1 MTEKTKYELRGV
13 SAAKTEVHEA
23 IKGLSKGIYPNAF
36 CKVLPDIVGG
46 MDDHCNIMHAD
57 TAGTKTS
64 LAYMCWK
71 ETGDINVWKGI
82 VQDSIVM
89 NVDDMAC
96 VGCTDNI
103 ILSSTIGR
111 NKAIIT
117 GEVIK
122 TIIQE
127 ANAFCEK
134 MRTYGIGIHPA
145 GGETADV
152 GDIVRSID
160 VGYTTFSRIA
170 KSKVLENNI
179 TGGEVIVGF
188 SSSGQASYETSYN
201 SGIGSNGL
209 TSARHDVLSK
219 YHAEKYPES
228 FNPGTPSEVL
238 YNGSKKFT
246 DEVTYDGKTYSVA
259 ELLLSPTRTYLPLL
273 KRIFDEHLADLSGVI
288 HCTGGAQTKV
298 LHFVKDV
305 HIIKDDLFP
314 IPPVFQL
321 IRDESGTDL
330 KEMYEVFN
338 MGHRLEV
345 YTNKETAEKLITMAD
360 SFNIEAKIIGRVEP
374 ASGTILT
381 INSHDNQEINYNK
394 PV

>member
-13 SAAKTEVHEA
+13 SAAKKEVHEA

-36 CKVLPDIVGG
+36 CKILPDIVGG
-46 MDDHCNIMHAD
+46 SEDYCNIMHAD

-103 ILSSTIGR
+103 VLSSTIGR
-111 NKAIIT
+111 NKSIIT

-127 ANAFCEK
+127 ANIFCSRMK
-134 MRTYGIGIHPA
+134 DYGIGIYPA

-160 VGYTTFSRIA
+160 VGFTTFSRI
-170 KSKVLENNI
+170 KRNKVLENKIQAGN
-179 TGGEVIVGF
+179 VIVGF
-188 SSSGQASYETSYN
+188 SSSGQASYEDRYN

-219 YHAEKYPES
+219 YHSERYPES
-228 FNPGTPSEVL
+228 YNPGTPEEVR
-238 YNGSKKFT
+238 YTGSKKFT
-246 DEVTYDGKTYSVA
+246 DKVIFDKKEFSVA
-259 ELLLSPTRTYLPLL
+259 ELLLSPTRTYLPIL
-273 KRIFDEHLADLSGVI
+273 KQIFDKHLSSLNGVI

-298 LHFVKDV
+298 LHFSKNV
-305 HIIKDDLFP
+305 HIIKDNLFSP
-314 IPPVFQL
+314 PPVFQL
-321 IRDESGTDL
+321 IQNESGTDL

-338 MGHRLEV
+338 MGHRLEI
-345 YTNKETAEKLITMAD
+345 YTDPQTAQDLIGIAAG
-360 SFNIEAKIIGRVEP
+360 FNVDAKIIGRVENHN
-374 ASGTILT
+374 GTVLSIHPV
-381 INSHDNQEINYNK
+381 NSEVLSYKSAH
-394 PV
+394 

>member
-1 MTEKTKYELRGV
+1 MSEKTKYEQRGV

-23 IKGLSKGIYPNAF
+23 IKGMSKGIFPNAF

-46 MDDHCNIMHAD
+46 SDSHCNIMHAD

-64 LAYMCWK
+64 LAYMCWQ
-71 ETGDINVWKGI
+71 ETGNVDVWKGI
-82 VQDSIVM
+82 VQDAIVM

-103 ILSSTIGR
+103 VLSSTIGR
-111 NKAIIT
+111 NKKLIT

-134 MRTYGIGIHPA
+134 MAQYGVGIHPA

-160 VGYTTFSRIA
+160 VGYTTFARMERNR
-170 KSKVLENNI
+170 VLENNI
-179 TGGEVIVGF
+179 SGGDVIVGF
-188 SSSGQASYETSYN
+188 SSSGQASYETKYN

-219 YHAEKYPES
+219 YHAETYKES
-228 FNPGTPSEVL
+228 FNPGTPEAVI
-238 YNGSKKFT
+238 YNGSRKFT
-246 DEVTYDGKTYSVA
+246 DQVSYDGKTFTVA
-259 ELLLSPTRTYLPLL
+259 DLLLSPTRTYLPLL
-273 KRIFDEHLADLSGVI
+273 KRIFDEYFDHLKGVI

-298 LHFVKDV
+298 LHFAENV
-305 HIIKDDLFP
+305 HIFKNNLFP
-314 IPPVFQL
+314 MPPVFQM
-321 IRDESGTDL
+321 IQEESGTDL

-338 MGHRLEV
+338 MGHRLEI
-345 YTNKETAEKLITMAD
+345 YTSPENAQQLIDVAKEFD
-360 SFNIEAKIIGRVEP
+360 IEAQIIGKVE
-374 ASGTILT
+374 AHEGTLLT
-381 INSHDNQEINYNK
+381 ITGPDNQELTYEK
-394 PV
+394 EH